1 MYWQWPELWRDPTPS
16 EGILLKIKSQNER
29 RDKKQQKVKA
39 GLGAEGLLEF
49 RLLKLFPLGI
59 PIFGKVKITLVVQVL
74 PTRQL
79 STVWWHL
86 YTIVCNP
93 RSRQWCQMTS
103 PSVVLYGWWAVPG
116 RTREGE
122 AIPLEG
128 WQESLRGAKMSP
140 KIGWVTARFPLGHV
154 TGFVHFVLVPLTQ
167 KKWPRLSPFL
177 LAPESR

>member
-1 MYWQWPELWRDPTPS
+1 MSVATRSNRKWRQ
-16 EGILLKIKSQNER
+16 GF
-29 RDKKQQKVKA
+29 
-39 GLGAEGLLEF
+39 GAFESSGA
-49 RLLKLFPLGI
+49 LGI

-154 TGFVHFVLVPLTQ
+154 TGFVHLYVPLTE

-177 LAPESR
+177 SAPESRVRLRGKKKHNPTCHRFGEEKKWMQGNLAFGEIV